1 MFSVLHWL
9 CLIYVSD
16 RMAEIITNELDVK
29 DFKIT
34 STEVEDTCFVNI
46 PDDEIKLENTEIQ
59 GKLKSFIFNKM
70 NLATC
75 WFMFKGLGGGGGGR
89 KYPS

>member
-1 MFSVLHWL
+1 
-9 CLIYVSD
+9 
-16 RMAEIITNELDVK
+16 MAEIITNELDVK

-59 GKLKSFIFNKM
+59 GKFSSF
-70 NLATC
+70 T
-75 WFMFKGLGGGGGGR
+75 FK
-89 KYPS
+89 KN